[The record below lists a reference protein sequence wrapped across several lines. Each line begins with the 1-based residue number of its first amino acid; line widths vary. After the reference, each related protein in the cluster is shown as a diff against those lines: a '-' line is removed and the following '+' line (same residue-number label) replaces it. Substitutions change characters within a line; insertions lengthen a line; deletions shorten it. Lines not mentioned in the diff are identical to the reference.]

1 MKCENCDIDHDGS
14 YGSGR
19 FCSKGC
25 ARGFST
31 KHKRE
36 IINAKV
42 SDKMSGR
49 KSPTSVG
56 FTDEQRAKGVANSAK
71 NRVAYVQKRIE
82 CAPWHLLKPRDIK
95 KRLLLEQ
102 DNKCAICNLTP
113 IWNGKPLSLQLDH
126 IDGNKKTDHDNRRE
140 NLRLLC
146 PNCHSQTDT
155 YGSKN
160 LKGESK
166 EIHRLKSG
174 GPKRPSRGFKYEEF

>member
-1 MKCENCDIDHDGS
+1 MICENCNGEHEGS

-19 FCSKGC
+19 FCSKVC

-36 IINAKV
+36 IINQKV
-42 SDKMSGR
+42 SATLTGR
-49 KSPTSVG
+49 PNPSAVG
-56 FTDEQRAKGVANSAK
+56 FSEEQRTLGVARSAH

-82 CAPWHLLKPRDIK
+82 NAPWHLLKKRDIK
-95 KRLLLEQ
+95 KRLLIEQ
-102 DNKCAICNLTP
+102 DNKCAICNIPNVWNNTP
-113 IWNGKPLSLQLDH
+113 LVLQLDH
-126 IDGNKKTDHDNRRE
+126 IDGNKKTEHDNRRE

-155 YGSKN
+155 FGSKN

-174 GPKRPSRGFKYEEF
+174 GPKRPPRGFKYEEF